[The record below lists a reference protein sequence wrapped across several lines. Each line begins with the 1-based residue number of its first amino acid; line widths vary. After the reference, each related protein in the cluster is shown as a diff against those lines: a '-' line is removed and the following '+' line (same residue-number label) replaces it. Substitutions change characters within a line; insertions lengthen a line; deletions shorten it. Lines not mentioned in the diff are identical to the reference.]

1 MRIALSKLLV
11 FPVVT
16 EPGETMKA
24 LRVNTVVA
32 VFSVE
37 DIGDFYRSIL
47 EWICF
52 VLFLP
57 HLPSLFL
64 PLASACL
71 GAALLLGKPVAHLHN
86 NSDEIE
92 NDALLSR

>member
-1 MRIALSKLLV
+1 MDLLC
-11 FPVVT
+11 PVS
-16 EPGETMKA
+16 PPPA
-24 LRVNTVVA
+24 
-32 VFSVE
+32 F
-37 DIGDFYRSIL
+37 
-47 EWICF
+47 
-52 VLFLP
+52 
-57 HLPSLFL
+57 SLFL